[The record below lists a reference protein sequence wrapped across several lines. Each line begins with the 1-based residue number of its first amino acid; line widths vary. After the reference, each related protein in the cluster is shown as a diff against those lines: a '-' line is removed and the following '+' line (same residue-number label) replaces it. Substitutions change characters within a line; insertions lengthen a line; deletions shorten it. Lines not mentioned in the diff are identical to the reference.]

1 MVKQWMFANSV
12 HLIDY
17 FNIFCRGELKNIE
30 VQNSPIG
37 HQSKVTSAQLE
48 FTSGDTGIYTG
59 VWNTAGFWSVK
70 ITTGAQLLE
79 LRPLE
84 QLMQQIYPERKANL
98 IAQDGLSDLKPGLKA
113 QAAEFLRALSFR
125 DHKLPSISDYLVTS
139 DLVAKIYRNN

>member
-98 IAQDGLSDLKPGLKA
+98 IAQDGLSDLKPGLQA